1 MDDGGGW
8 IQSLNPKGSS
18 QGKNPTNYEENKK
31 DCVCKIPLGG
41 VITPIISLSRCSIK
55 HLYLFSALLLQVLL
69 QIFHSS
75 TYLLKKQKK
84 PQTKRKASIYLLL
97 SITQNGF
104 ESEKAHGRPS
114 SAAWMQ
120 PMLSGV
126 CSVWVRNSF
135 SLISFLLAYQELD
148 ALKAKVPLLP
158 AHLSLPCAFAS
169 HAQDYLFQDILSHF
183 CSLLSY
189 CLSTH
194 LSVCCFQSKK

>member
-1 MDDGGGW
+1 M
-8 IQSLNPKGSS
+8 
-18 QGKNPTNYEENKK
+18 T
-31 DCVCKIPLGG
+31 
-41 VITPIISLSRCSIK
+41 TPIISLSRCSIK

-75 TYLLKKQKK
+75 TYLLKKEKK
-84 PQTKRKASIYLLL
+84 PQTKCKASIYLLL

-104 ESEKAHGRPS
+104 ESEKGHSRPS

-158 AHLSLPCAFAS
+158 APFPTLSDHIAIFFPRFLSLLPLPIHSPLVIQCDQVVLTQSCWFSAF
-169 HAQDYLFQDILSHF
+169 LS
-183 CSLLSY
+183 
-189 CLSTH
+189 
-194 LSVCCFQSKK
+194 